1 MEYRQLGRSG
11 LQVSVIGLGTNNFGD
26 RDQPPFH
33 IRSDG
38 ATRIVHQALDLGINL
53 IDTSNS
59 YAAGLSEEYIGRA
72 LEGRRDQALIAT
84 KVSSRMAEGPNGAGN
99 SRKHIV
105 TEVEN
110 SLRRLCTDYID
121 LYQIHYPDP
130 STPVEETLRA
140 LDDLVRQ
147 GKVRYTGC
155 SNFKAWQVC
164 EAVWTSRSLGIT
176 SFTSVQ
182 PSYNMLDREVENEL
196 VPFCREYGLGILP
209 YYPLA
214 NGFLTGKYRRG
225 QAVLP
230 GTRLAAR
237 DRGLLTD
244 ANFNLL
250 ESLERFAAERGHSV
264 LELAFAWLLA
274 NPAVSSVIAGATKPE
289 QVAANAAASGW
300 HLTGDEMA
308 EVNGLLAD

>member
-1 MEYRQLGRSG
+1 
-11 LQVSVIGLGTNNFGD
+11 
-26 RDQPPFH
+26 
-33 IRSDG
+33 
-38 ATRIVHQALDLGINL
+38 
-53 IDTSNS
+53 
-59 YAAGLSEEYIGRA
+59 
-72 LEGRRDQALIAT
+72 
-84 KVSSRMAEGPNGAGN
+84 
-99 SRKHIV
+99 
-105 TEVEN
+105 
-110 SLRRLCTDYID
+110 
-121 LYQIHYPDP
+121 
-130 STPVEETLRA
+130 
-140 LDDLVRQ
+140 
-147 GKVRYTGC
+147 
-155 SNFKAWQVC
+155 
-164 EAVWTSRSLGIT
+164 
-176 SFTSVQ
+176 
-182 PSYNMLDREVENEL
+182 
-196 VPFCREYGLGILP
+196 LGILP